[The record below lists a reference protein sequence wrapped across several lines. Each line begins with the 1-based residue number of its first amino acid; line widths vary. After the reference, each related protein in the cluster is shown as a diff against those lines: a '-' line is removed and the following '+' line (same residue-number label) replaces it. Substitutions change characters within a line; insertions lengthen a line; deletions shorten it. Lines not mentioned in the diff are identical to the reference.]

1 MITRGRGDKTSG
13 YGRGR
18 SDPKIKYVLCMKN
31 ASKERGASWRIVW
44 LFLANSLMRDM
55 TYRLNFV
62 MEAISSLAWTMINL
76 ALYLLIFTHVNQ
88 IGAGTGWGKWE
99 FMVFLATTW
108 IINSLIQSFF
118 MPNCEEF
125 AELIRTGR
133 LDFALLKP
141 IDTQLF
147 VSIQRVEW
155 SGLSNFIAGL
165 VLLGVSVYQLATRP
179 ENPLVI
185 SPIAIG
191 LYPVFIACG
200 VAILYSLMISLAA
213 TSIWLGRNTSL
224 HDFWFYITSFS
235 RYPREIYSNG
245 RFGTPVQFVFTFLIP
260 VLVVIN
266 VPARLLSQSLRPTS
280 ISDLGLP
287 IFTLAAAFVSFFLS
301 RWIFGRALASYR
313 SASS

>member
-1 MITRGRGDKTSG
+1 
-13 YGRGR
+13 
-18 SDPKIKYVLCMKN
+18 MKN
-31 ASKERGASWRIVW
+31 TAPGPQRGASWRVVW

-55 TYRLNFV
+55 TYRLNFL
-62 MEAISSLAWTMINL
+62 MEAVSSLAWTGINL

-118 MPNCEEF
+118 MPNFEEF
-125 AELIRTGR
+125 AELIRSGR

-141 IDTQLF
+141 IDTQLLIS
-147 VSIQRVEW
+147 VQRVEW
-155 SGLSNFIAGL
+155 SGLSNFLAGI
-165 VLLGVSVYQLATRP
+165 VLLIVSVYQLATRP
-179 ENPLVI
+179 ESPLVI
-185 SPIAIG
+185 SPIAVL
-191 LYPVFIACG
+191 LYPIFIACG
-200 VAILYSLMISLAA
+200 VTILYSLMISLAA

-235 RYPREIYSNG
+235 RYPREIYASG
-245 RFGTPVQFVFTFLIP
+245 RFGTPVQFIFTYLMP

-266 VPARLLSQSLRPTS
+266 VPARLISQSLKPTTLA
-280 ISDLGLP
+280 DLWLP
-287 IFTLAAAFVSFFLS
+287 TFTLIATAASFILS
-301 RWIFGRALASYR
+301 RLIFQRALASYR

>member
-1 MITRGRGDKTSG
+1 MKDGTKTRGGT
-13 YGRGR
+13 
-18 SDPKIKYVLCMKN
+18 
-31 ASKERGASWRIVW
+31 WRIVG

-76 ALYLLIFTHVNQ
+76 SLYLLIFTHVNQ
-88 IGAGTGWGKWE
+88 IGAQTGWGKWE

-141 IDTQLF
+141 IDTQLL
-147 VSIQRVEW
+147 VSVQRVEW
-155 SGLSNFIAGL
+155 SGLSNFVAGL

-179 ENPLVI
+179 TDPVVI
-185 SPIAIG
+185 SPLA
-191 LYPVFIACG
+191 LVMYPIFIVCG
-200 VAILYSLMISLAA
+200 VAILYSLMISLSA

-235 RYPREIYSNG
+235 RYPREIYEGG

-266 VPARLLSQSLRPTS
+266 VPAKLLSRSLTPTS
-280 ISDLGLP
+280 AEDLGLA
-287 IFTLAAAFVSFFLS
+287 IFTLAAAGVSFLLS

>member
-1 MITRGRGDKTSG
+1 MKDGTKTRGGT
-13 YGRGR
+13 
-18 SDPKIKYVLCMKN
+18 
-31 ASKERGASWRIVW
+31 WRIVG

-76 ALYLLIFTHVNQ
+76 SLYLLIFTHVNQ
-88 IGAGTGWGKWE
+88 IGAQTGWGKWE

-141 IDTQLF
+141 IDTQLL
-147 VSIQRVEW
+147 VSVQRVEW
-155 SGLSNFIAGL
+155 SGLSNFVAGL

-179 ENPLVI
+179 TDPVVI
-185 SPIAIG
+185 SPLA
-191 LYPVFIACG
+191 LLMYPIFIVCG
-200 VAILYSLMISLAA
+200 VAILYSLMISLSA

-235 RYPREIYSNG
+235 RYPREIYEGG

-266 VPARLLSQSLRPTS
+266 VPAKLMSRSLTPTS
-280 ISDLGLP
+280 AEDLGLA
-287 IFTLAAAFVSFFLS
+287 IFTLAAAGVSFLLS

>member
-1 MITRGRGDKTSG
+1 
-13 YGRGR
+13 
-18 SDPKIKYVLCMKN
+18 
-31 ASKERGASWRIVW
+31 
-44 LFLANSLMRDM
+44 
-55 TYRLNFV
+55 

-76 ALYLLIFTHVNQ
+76 SLYLLIFTHVNQ
-88 IGAGTGWGKWE
+88 IGAHTGWGKWE

-155 SGLSNFIAGL
+155 SGLSNTIAGL
-165 VLLGVSVYQLATRP
+165 ILLAVSVYQLATRSVD
-179 ENPLVI
+179 PLAI
-185 SPIAIG
+185 SPIAVM
-191 LYPVFIACG
+191 LYPLFILCG
-200 VAILYSLMISLAA
+200 VVILYSLMISLSA

-235 RYPREIYSNG
+235 RYPREIYEGG
-245 RFGTPVQFVFTFLIP
+245 RFGTPVKFVFTFLIP

-266 VPARLLSQSLRPTS
+266 VPAKLLSRS
-280 ISDLGLP
+280 IQPQTIEDIGLP
-287 IFTLAAAFVSFFLS
+287 LFTLIAAVASFFLS
-301 RWIFGRALASYR
+301 RAVFGRALSSYR

>member
-1 MITRGRGDKTSG
+1 MKDGTKTRGGT
-13 YGRGR
+13 
-18 SDPKIKYVLCMKN
+18 
-31 ASKERGASWRIVW
+31 WRIVG

-76 ALYLLIFTHVNQ
+76 SLYLLIFTHVNQ
-88 IGAGTGWGKWE
+88 IGAQTGWGKWE

-141 IDTQLF
+141 IDTQLL
-147 VSIQRVEW
+147 VSVQRVEW
-155 SGLSNFIAGL
+155 SGLSNFVAGL

-179 ENPLVI
+179 TDPVVI
-185 SPIAIG
+185 SPLA
-191 LYPVFIACG
+191 LLMYPIFIVCG
-200 VAILYSLMISLAA
+200 VAILYSLMISLSA

-235 RYPREIYSNG
+235 RYPREIYEGG

-266 VPARLLSQSLRPTS
+266 VPAKLLSRSLTPTS
-280 ISDLGLP
+280 AEDLGLA
-287 IFTLAAAFVSFFLS
+287 IFTLAAAGVSFLLS